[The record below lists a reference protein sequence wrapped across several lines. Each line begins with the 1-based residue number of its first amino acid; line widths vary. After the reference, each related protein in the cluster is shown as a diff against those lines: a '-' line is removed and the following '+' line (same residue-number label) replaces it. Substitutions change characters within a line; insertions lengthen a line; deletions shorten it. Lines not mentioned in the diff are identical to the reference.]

1 MPYTLHHSL
10 YARTFFYCNL
20 SHSKWCCRR
29 KTLKDCP
36 TPKPWILKIDQFN
49 QQEEDITAAKPKKA
63 RNPMSLDKSRKSI
76 RQSMEYARQFAF
88 VSSSTRSGT
97 LTIWDR
103 YLRAATALATAE
115 SEGRMVS

>member
-10 YARTFFYCNL
+10 YARTFFCCNL
-20 SHSKWCCRR
+20 SHSTWCCRR
-29 KTLKDCP
+29 KTERLP
-36 TPKPWILKIDQFN
+36 NAQPWTLKIDQFN

-103 YLRAATALATAE
+103 YLRAATALATVE

>member
-1 MPYTLHHSL
+1 
-10 YARTFFYCNL
+10 
-20 SHSKWCCRR
+20 
-29 KTLKDCP
+29 
-36 TPKPWILKIDQFN
+36 
-49 QQEEDITAAKPKKA
+49 
-63 RNPMSLDKSRKSI
+63 MSLDKSRKSI